1 MPIRLRSRAKPT
13 HHRRPARGGGGGT
26 IPTEDNSPVAFSTSP
41 NIVIILFRLPSSL
54 LSSRRF
60 FNRYPGILIAPAF
73 RFTTQ
78 PLLPTCCESVAFGY
92 KRRGRRRDTDSIA
105 PIRKREADFLDR
117 DSKRF
122 ILNRRKNFCNLVN
135 SAAKRGRIHE
145 KTYKARKAAGSV
157 LWRVPSGLN
166 LAWIRLRTIASEWD
180 NACPAT
186 MEQAGA

>member
-13 HHRRPARGGGGGT
+13 HHRRPARGGGGT

-92 KRRGRRRDTDSIA
+92 KRRRRRRDTDSIA
-105 PIRKREADFLDR
+105 RIRKREADFLDR

-122 ILNRRKNFCNLVN
+122 SEHPKSPVEFLQSGKFRGEKRANPREDVQ
-135 SAAKRGRIHE
+135 SA
-145 KTYKARKAAGSV
+145 
-157 LWRVPSGLN
+157 
-166 LAWIRLRTIASEWD
+166 
-180 NACPAT
+180 
-186 MEQAGA
+186 